1 MIQVEGLVKSFG
13 HTAVLQRIDLQVG
26 TGEIV
31 TIVGPNGAG
40 KTTLLRILATLL
52 KPTAGRVSI
61 NGLPLTP
68 NDSQVRR
75 LIGFVSH
82 KPLIYDNLTVE
93 ENLRFYGRL
102 YDVHPLQERVD
113 MLLERVALEGRRHSL
128 AGTLSRGMQQR
139 LSVARSIIHD
149 PALLLL
155 DEPHTGLDQHAT
167 ITLQE
172 LLRSSTQSRTV
183 VMTTHNLEQGLQ
195 LCDRLVVLAQGR
207 ITFEAARASLTLDE
221 LQQAY
226 WQHTAGQGTQGTIA
240 TPPSRPADTAPRT
253 MGPEAG

>member
-1 MIQVEGLVKSFG
+1 MIRIEGLVKSFG
-13 HTAVLQRIDLQVG
+13 YTAVLQGIDLQVRD
-26 TGEIV
+26 GEIV
-31 TIVGPNGAG
+31 TVVGPNGAG

-61 NGLPLTP
+61 NGLPLTSS
-68 NDSQVRR
+68 DSEVRR
-75 LIGFVSH
+75 HIGFVSH
-82 KPLIYDNLTVE
+82 HPLIYGNLTVE
-93 ENLRFYGRL
+93 ENLRFYGQL
-102 YDVHPLQERVD
+102 YDVCPLQDRVD
-113 MLLERVALEGRRHSL
+113 MLLELVALDGRRHSL

-149 PALLLL
+149 PAVLLL

-167 ITLQE
+167 IMLQE

-195 LCDRLVVLAQGR
+195 LCDRLVVLAHGR
-207 ITFEAARASLTLDE
+207 LVFETEKASLTVAE

-226 WQHTAGQGTQGTIA
+226 WQHTAGEGGQGAIA
-240 TPPSRPADTAPRT
+240 QESARP
-253 MGPEAG
+253 EVS